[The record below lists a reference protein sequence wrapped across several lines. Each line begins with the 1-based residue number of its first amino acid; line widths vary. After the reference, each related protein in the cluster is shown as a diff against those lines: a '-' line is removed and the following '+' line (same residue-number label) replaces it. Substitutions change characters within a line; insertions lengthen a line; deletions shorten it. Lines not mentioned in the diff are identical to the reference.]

1 MEALMTKNMGIA
13 DRTIRTL
20 VAIVIAVLYFTGYI
34 SGVLAIIL
42 GVIAVLFL
50 VTSFLGWCP
59 GYLPI
64 GLSTRK
70 RPQSSSD
77 A

>member
-1 MEALMTKNMGIA
+1 
-13 DRTIRTL
+13 
-20 VAIVIAVLYFTGYI
+20 
-34 SGVLAIIL
+34 
-42 GVIAVLFL
+42 VIAVLFL

-59 GYLPI
+59 AYLPI